1 MSFSDRLNW
10 AWRHLG
16 LEGSVLLAALLGDLL
31 IVFPAAFDDIGP
43 KGRDLYLLPGI
54 LAMFACALWAKRR
67 PAAAAFT
74 AAAVL
79 VGSTTLIHLTAA
91 AAYSTLLSN
100 LSLTETVAGL
110 ELVMATVR
118 RERPASA
125 FTSTVA
131 LTFAA
136 LFAVVMRPSGSGHL
150 LNGLVGTFGA
160 GALLLAGAV
169 AMGIRFRGP
178 QRRRPPAAVTS
189 LALAQWPLIGLLCLP
204 LFLELNQTLHRGP
217 WLFPLLLCSVAGA
230 ALAVY
235 AARSPVLAAV
245 LMSVTFLVSAVAGR
259 ASSVSPTLP
268 FETPPPTQV
277 LAGMAIVVFLVRYT
291 PRAQASAAIAL
302 MSVAVGLGVSQTPRV
317 SLASLFVGA
326 LLLLGISVAVGLY
339 FRARDSERAR
349 AVEAAVTE
357 AQTSERMA
365 LARELH
371 DVVAHHVTGIVVQ
384 AQAAKMIGGQNP
396 AMAMEALDRI
406 EEAGTEALVAMRRLV
421 GSMRSSTHTADTT
434 EQATTDLEADLRGL
448 VEAGHHGIPTE
459 ADLRISADVPQEVA
473 RSALRLVQESL
484 TNVGK
489 HAPNAS
495 RVHVLAETVG
505 DELHIRVD
513 NDGYR
518 VDRPAGGSGGYGLV
532 GMRERVELLHGRLTA
547 GPVDGGWLVEAW
559 LPLHGT

>member
-16 LEGSVLLAALLGDLL
+16 LEGAVLLAALLGDLL

-79 VGSTTLIHLTAA
+79 VGSTVLIHLTAA
-91 AAYSTLLSN
+91 AAYSTLLNS

-136 LFAVVMRPSGSGHL
+136 LFAVVMRSGGGHL
-150 LNGLVGTFGA
+150 TSGLVGTFGA

-178 QRRRPPAAVTS
+178 QRQRPPAAVTS

-245 LMSVTFLVSAVAGR
+245 LMSVTFLVSGVAGG
-259 ASSVSPTLP
+259 ASPVSSDRL
-268 FETPPPTQV
+268 FYTPPPTQV

-291 PRAQASAAIAL
+291 TRAQASAAIAL
-302 MSVAVGLGVSQTPRV
+302 MSVAVGLSVLEAPSV
-317 SLASLFVGA
+317 SLSTLFIGA

-396 AMAMEALDRI
+396 AMAMEALGRI

-421 GSMRSSTHTADTT
+421 GSMRSSTHTA

-448 VEAGHHGIPTE
+448 VEAGHHGVPTE